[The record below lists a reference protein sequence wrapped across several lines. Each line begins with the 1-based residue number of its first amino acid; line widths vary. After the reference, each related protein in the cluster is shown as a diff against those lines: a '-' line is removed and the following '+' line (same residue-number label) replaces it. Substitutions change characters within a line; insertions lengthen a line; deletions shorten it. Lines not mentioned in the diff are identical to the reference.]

1 MQALDPALGQAL
13 RQALRQAQAFE
24 ALECELDRLDET
36 ASARRAL
43 RAVAEAGLTAWTVP
57 HEFAGADAQGLS
69 NPGAVSVRALCALRR
84 ELAFRHGMLDLMFVE
99 QGLGSYP
106 IVLGRNRALALETLP
121 RVARGELVS
130 AFALTEPEA
139 GSSLTQT
146 STQAVRD
153 GQDWL
158 LTGHKTFISNAGI
171 ADFYTVM
178 ARTAEQQF
186 TMFFVPARTAGVR
199 VERFEVLAPHPIG
212 DVHLDRV
219 RVPDQHRLGDVGAG
233 MQVALGTLATFRTS
247 VAAAANG
254 FARRALQ
261 ESTERL
267 RTRVQFGKP
276 LASFQALRFDVA
288 EMDMRTRAAEL
299 LVDEAARLV
308 DAGVP
313 ESAAAVARAKLFAT
327 ENAAW
332 VCDRAVQHWGGLGVK
347 RGSAVER
354 LYRDVRALRIYEGT
368 SEIQKLVLAK
378 ELLG

>member
-1 MQALDPALGQAL
+1 MQALDKALQ
-13 RQALRQAQAFE
+13 QAQALG
-24 ALECELDRLDET
+24 ALEPEFDQLEET

-43 RAVAEAGLTAWTVP
+43 QAVAGAGLAAWTVP
-57 HEFAGADAQGLS
+57 QEFGGLDTQGLS
-69 NPGAVSVRALCALRR
+69 RPGAVSVRALCALRQ

-99 QGLGSYP
+99 QGLGSYS
-106 IVLGRNRALALETLP
+106 IVLGGNRALAAEILP

-146 STQAVRD
+146 STQAVRE

-186 TMFFVPARTAGVR
+186 TMFFVPAGAAGVR
-199 VERFEVLAPHPIG
+199 IERFEVLAPHPIG
-212 DVHLDRV
+212 DVHLDAV
-219 RVPDQHRLGDVGAG
+219 RIPDRFRLGEIGAG

-254 FARRALQ
+254 FSRRALQ
-261 ESTERL
+261 ESTARL

-308 DAGVP
+308 DGGGSA
-313 ESAAAVARAKLFAT
+313 SAAAVARAKLFAT

-347 RGSAVER
+347 RGSVVER